1 MDSSNWPSLVILI
14 LSLLALGLVAAYRAG
29 PAPGLSL
36 GSLPLKRLEMLIPQ
50 ASRSGD
56 WSGGQVSLLVVQTLL
71 LVLAVAAAI
80 SLFQA
85 MWGNGLASWAGG
97 LGAAFLGALAV
108 QWLARWAAPRMATSA
123 AGRTVAVLLGAL
135 RSRWQASAGA
145 QTTPEGAGPHP
156 SLEEAE
162 AATDSTE
169 LAMIQAIMELRDTTV
184 WDVMVPRVDIVAV
197 EADASFD
204 EVART
209 IVEKGYSRLPVYE
222 ETIDNVI
229 GIVHAREVLRH
240 LVNGSR
246 PASLR
251 EIIRPAYFVPDTK
264 RVSDLLAEMRRAR
277 VSMAIVVDEYGGTA
291 GLVTIEDLVE
301 EVVGEIVDEF
311 DTEEERV
318 QRLSDDEA
326 VLDARVSTEVLN
338 ELFGVRIE
346 SDEFETVGGFI
357 YHHLG
362 KVPNV
367 GDEVRV
373 DGLLLRVLSVLGR
386 RIKKVYVGRLP
397 PSPAE

>member
-1 MDSSNWPSLVILI
+1 
-14 LSLLALGLVAAYRAG
+14 
-29 PAPGLSL
+29 
-36 GSLPLKRLEMLIPQ
+36 
-50 ASRSGD
+50 
-56 WSGGQVSLLVVQTLL
+56 
-71 LVLAVAAAI
+71 
-80 SLFQA
+80 
-85 MWGNGLASWAGG
+85 
-97 LGAAFLGALAV
+97 
-108 QWLARWAAPRMATSA
+108 
-123 AGRTVAVLLGAL
+123 
-135 RSRWQASAGA
+135 
-145 QTTPEGAGPHP
+145 
-156 SLEEAE
+156 
-162 AATDSTE
+162 
-169 LAMIQAIMELRDTTV
+169 MIQAVMELRDTTV